1 MRHLTVALIALC
13 GWPAMASA
21 GNKPPVEAS
30 APAPAEALRGVEDPR
45 AFVEQQY
52 AAYLRD
58 ENGPDY
64 PAYAYSDRL
73 RALFDAYEAWT
84 AQHED
89 LVGSLDF
96 DWWLNAQDWGL
107 SNVRVTET
115 AEGPDRRTETA
126 RFNNSGRE
134 DEIRFLFVRQ
144 HGRWYLDDAVEGTG
158 SGGDGWTLSALLQER
173 EE

>member
-1 MRHLTVALIALC
+1 MSKLVLALAAASGLVNST
-13 GWPAMASA
+13 ASA
-21 GNKPPVEAS
+21 SKPES
-30 APAPAEALRGVEDPR
+30 APSTAAERQRGVEDPR

-52 AAYLRD
+52 SAYLRD

-73 RALFDAYEAWT
+73 RALFSAYDAWT

-107 SNVRVTET
+107 ANVSVAET

-126 RFNNSGRE
+126 RFTNSGRP

-144 HGRWYLDDAVEGTG
+144 DGRWYLDDAVEGTG
-158 SGGDGWTLSALLQER
+158 SGGDGWTLSTLLQER